1 MAVLTCQFVAAKSAS
16 DVDRITVLEEKCSVL
31 QSRQENA
38 DDKLKTLADEW
49 EDGERKIEFLKK
61 DNKAQQLAIDSLRNT
76 CSILEKAQTADR
88 KDINGKI
95 DATDNNVRVNQDMLQ
110 SRTLWGIMIVII
122 LLALVTTGSYLL
134 AKRIK
139 SGDTSIDE
147 VRKAQEALG
156 VAQKKM
162 QEESI
167 KLDNQMLA
175 IVQKQLESK
184 PTTSVGTAVPDHS
197 LALKVADEIVR
208 IELNMSRMDSSIK
221 GYKQL
226 TKAVERIKDNFNAN
240 GYEIVDML
248 GKPYNEGMKVT
259 ANFVADED
267 LEEGKQIIT
276 SITKHQINYNEQM
289 IQAAQI
295 TVSQNIKKK
304 TILWQEIKSTMA

>member
-76 CSILEKAQTADR
+76 SSILEKAQTADR

-276 SITKHQINYNEQM
+276 GITKPQINYNGQM

-295 TVSQNIKKK
+295 TVSQNI
-304 TILWQEIKSTMA
+304 

>member
-1 MAVLTCQFVAAKSAS
+1 MNKILALLILSTLCCSNISATKPS
-16 DVDRITVLEEKCSVL
+16 DNDRIRTLEEKYSIINDNQVKA
-31 QSRQENA
+31 EN
-38 DDKLKTLADEW
+38 DLLKLTE
-49 EDGERKIEFLKK
+49 EQGESERKIEFLKK

-95 DATDNNVRVNQDMLQ
+95 NATDNNVRVNQDMLQ
-110 SRTLWGIMIVII
+110 SRTLWGIMIIII

-147 VRKAQEALG
+147 VRKAQEALE

-184 PTTSVGTAVPDHS
+184 PTTSVGTAAPDHS
-197 LALKVADEIVR
+197 LALKVADEVAR

-226 TKAVERIKDNFNAN
+226 SKAVERIKDNFNAN

-248 GKPYNEGMKVT
+248 GKPYNEGMKVI
-259 ANFVADED
+259 AEFVLNED
-267 LEEGKQIIT
+267 LEEGQQIIT
-276 SITKHQINYNEQM
+276 GITKPQVNYNGIM
-289 IQAAQI
+289 IQAARI
-295 TVSQNIKKK
+295 TVSQNI
-304 TILWQEIKSTMA
+304 

>member
-1 MAVLTCQFVAAKSAS
+1 MGKKLLIIVLVALNCQFVTGKPANDIDKIKS
-16 DVDRITVLEEKCSVL
+16 LEEKCAIL
-31 QSRQENA
+31 QDNQVKAEN
-38 DDKLKTLADEW
+38 DLLKLTE
-49 EDGERKIEFLKK
+49 EQGESERKIELLKK

-110 SRTLWGIMIVII
+110 SRTLWGIMIIII

-147 VRKAQEALG
+147 VRKAQEALE

-184 PTTSVGTAVPDHS
+184 PTTSARTAAPDHS

-226 TKAVERIKDNFNAN
+226 SKAVERIKDNFNAN

-248 GKPYNEGMKVT
+248 GKPYNEGMKVI
-259 ANFVADED
+259 AEFVLNED
-267 LEEGKQIIT
+267 LEEGQQIIT
-276 SITKHQINYNEQM
+276 GITKPQVNYNGIM
-289 IQAAQI
+289 IQAARI
-295 TVSQNIKKK
+295 TVSQNI
-304 TILWQEIKSTMA
+304 

>member
-1 MAVLTCQFVAAKSAS
+1 MGKKLLIIVLVALNCQFVTGKPVNDIDKTKS
-16 DVDRITVLEEKCSVL
+16 LEEKCAIL
-31 QSRQENA
+31 QDNQVKAEN
-38 DDKLKTLADEW
+38 DLLKLTE
-49 EDGERKIEFLKK
+49 EQGESERKIEFLKK

-110 SRTLWGIMIVII
+110 RRTLWGIMIVII

-147 VRKAQEALG
+147 VRKAQEALE

-175 IVQKQLESK
+175 IAQKQLESK
-184 PTTSVGTAVPDHS
+184 PTTSVGTAAPDHS
-197 LALKVADEIVR
+197 LALKVADEVAR

-226 TKAVERIKDNFNAN
+226 SKAVERIKDNFNAN
-240 GYEIVDML
+240 G
-248 GKPYNEGMKVT
+248 
-259 ANFVADED
+259 
-267 LEEGKQIIT
+267 
-276 SITKHQINYNEQM
+276 
-289 IQAAQI
+289 
-295 TVSQNIKKK
+295 
-304 TILWQEIKSTMA
+304 

>member
-1 MAVLTCQFVAAKSAS
+1 MAVLSCQFVAAKSAS

-31 QSRQENA
+31 QSKQENS
-38 DDKLKTLADEW
+38 DDKLNTLADKW
-49 EDGERKIEFLKK
+49 ENGERKIELLKK

-147 VRKAQEALG
+147 VRKAQEALE

-226 TKAVERIKDNFNAN
+226 SKAVERIKDNFNAN

-248 GKPYNEGMKVT
+248 GKPYNEGMKVI
-259 ANFVADED
+259 AEFVLNED
-267 LEEGKQIIT
+267 LEEGQQIIT
-276 SITKHQINYNEQM
+276 GITKPQVNYNGIM
-289 IQAAQI
+289 IQAARI
-295 TVSQNIKKK
+295 TVSQNI
-304 TILWQEIKSTMA
+304 

>member
-1 MAVLTCQFVAAKSAS
+1 MKKNIIIAFVVLSCQFVAAKSAS

-88 KDINGKI
+88 KDINRKI

-175 IVQKQLESK
+175 IVQKQLELESKSKPK
-184 PTTSVGTAVPDHS
+184 PTTSGGTEVPDHS
-197 LALKVADEIVR
+197 LALKVADEVAR
-208 IELNMSRMDSSIK
+208 IELNMSRMDSSIR

-226 TKAVERIKDNFNAN
+226 SKAVGRIKDNFNAN

-248 GKPYNEGMKVT
+248 GKPYNEGMKVI
-259 ANFVADED
+259 AEFVLNED
-267 LEEGKQIIT
+267 LEEGQQIIT
-276 SITKHQINYNEQM
+276 GITKPQVNYNGIM
-289 IQAAQI
+289 IQAARI
-295 TVSQNIKKK
+295 TVSQNI
-304 TILWQEIKSTMA
+304 

>member
-276 SITKHQINYNEQM
+276 GITKPQINYNGQM

-295 TVSQNIKKK
+295 TVSQNI
-304 TILWQEIKSTMA
+304 

>member
-110 SRTLWGIMIVII
+110 SRTLWGIMIIII

-147 VRKAQEALG
+147 VRKAQGALE

-276 SITKHQINYNEQM
+276 GITKPQINYNGQM

-295 TVSQNIKKK
+295 TVSQNI
-304 TILWQEIKSTMA
+304 

>member
-1 MAVLTCQFVAAKSAS
+1 MGKKLLIIVLVALNCQFVTGKPVNDIDKIKS
-16 DVDRITVLEEKCSVL
+16 LEEKCAIL
-31 QSRQENA
+31 QDNQVKAEN
-38 DDKLKTLADEW
+38 DLLKLTE
-49 EDGERKIEFLKK
+49 EQGESERKIELLKK

-122 LLALVTTGSYLL
+122 LLALVTTGSYRL

-147 VRKAQEALG
+147 VRKAQEALE

-175 IVQKQLESK
+175 IAQKQLESK
-184 PTTSVGTAVPDHS
+184 PTTSVGTAAPDHS
-197 LALKVADEIVR
+197 LALKVADEVAR
-208 IELNMSRMDSSIK
+208 IELNMSRMDSSIR

-226 TKAVERIKDNFNAN
+226 SKAVSRIKDNFNAN

-248 GKPYNEGMKVT
+248 GKPYNEGMKVI
-259 ANFVADED
+259 AEFVLNED
-267 LEEGKQIIT
+267 LEEGQQIIT
-276 SITKHQINYNEQM
+276 GITKPQVNYNGIM
-289 IQAAQI
+289 IQAARI
-295 TVSQNIKKK
+295 TVSQNI
-304 TILWQEIKSTMA
+304 

>member
-1 MAVLTCQFVAAKSAS
+1 MGKKLLIIVLVALNCQFVTGKPANDIDKIKS
-16 DVDRITVLEEKCSVL
+16 LEEKCAIL
-31 QSRQENA
+31 QDNQVKAEN
-38 DDKLKTLADEW
+38 DLLKLTE
-49 EDGERKIEFLKK
+49 EQGESERKIELLKK

-110 SRTLWGIMIVII
+110 RRTLWGIMIVII

-147 VRKAQEALG
+147 VRKAQEALE

-175 IVQKQLESK
+175 IAQKQLESK
-184 PTTSVGTAVPDHS
+184 PTTSVGTAAPDHS
-197 LALKVADEIVR
+197 LALKVADEVAR
-208 IELNMSRMDSSIK
+208 IELNMSRMDSSIR

-226 TKAVERIKDNFNAN
+226 SKAVSRIKDNFNAN

-248 GKPYNEGMKVT
+248 GKPYNEGMKVI
-259 ANFVADED
+259 AEFVLNED
-267 LEEGKQIIT
+267 LEEGQQIIT
-276 SITKHQINYNEQM
+276 GITKPQVNYNGIM
-289 IQAAQI
+289 IQAARI
-295 TVSQNIKKK
+295 TVSQNI
-304 TILWQEIKSTMA
+304 

>member
-31 QSRQENA
+31 QSWQENA

-147 VRKAQEALG
+147 VRKAQGALE

-175 IVQKQLESK
+175 IVQKQLDAYIPSANK
-184 PTTSVGTAVPDHS
+184 TTGEPDHS
-197 LALKVADEIVR
+197 LVAW
-208 IELNMSRMDSSIK
+208 LC
-221 GYKQL
+221 Q
-226 TKAVERIKDNFNAN
+226 
-240 GYEIVDML
+240 
-248 GKPYNEGMKVT
+248 
-259 ANFVADED
+259 
-267 LEEGKQIIT
+267 
-276 SITKHQINYNEQM
+276 
-289 IQAAQI
+289 
-295 TVSQNIKKK
+295 
-304 TILWQEIKSTMA
+304 